1 MGYNVYVSANQ
12 AGIPKALWLFKVL
25 GLLRYQMRCSTVLR
39 LGPCKDKSTSW
50 LLLILIIE

>member
-1 MGYNVYVSANQ
+1 MGYNMYFSANQ

-25 GLLRYQMRCSTVLR
+25 GLLMRGSTVLR

-50 LLLILIIE
+50 LLLILIIK